1 MRRLPFLIC
10 FAIFSCS
17 QSKSML
23 NSDDS
28 KLYIELTEKFI
39 VHDSLYETR
48 TINKYLLPYEYYE
61 KEYSENGYQ
70 VPPPYSIGY
79 KNEFDF
85 VDSKELSQFFSD
97 SSSIAHVK
105 YQLLNSKE
113 TAKNLKI
120 NRSDLIKLGLD
131 NKDQNSWYSFYLPV
145 FNADST
151 AVYMQYDFYTNGF
164 GSTGYGNGAIFI
176 NKKGLWEYHSFI
188 PVWTN

>member
-1 MRRLPFLIC
+1 MRRFLFLIS
-10 FAIFSCS
+10 FVIFSCS

-28 KLYIELTEKFI
+28 KLFIELIEKFI

-61 KEYSENGYQ
+61 KEYSENGYE
-70 VPPPYSIGY
+70 VPPPNGIGD
-79 KNEFDF
+79 KNEFYF
-85 VDSKELSQFFSD
+85 ADSKELSQFFSD

-120 NRSDLIKLGLD
+120 NRSDLIKLGMD
-131 NKDQNSWYSFYLPV
+131 NKDQNSWYSFYLPI
-145 FNADST
+145 FNVDSS
-151 AVYMQYDFYTNGF
+151 AVYMQYDFYSNGF
-164 GSTGYGNGAIFI
+164 ASAGYGNGAIFI

-188 PVWTN
+188 PGWTN